1 MDLKNEKIAKCAG
14 EVSAKAAQ
22 VSAKAAEVAAKAEIK
37 EIGRASCRE
46 RV

>member
-1 MDLKNEKIAKCAG
+1 METEKNKAMKKEENMSKSEKFAVIKIC
-14 EVSAKAAQ
+14 
-22 VSAKAAEVAAKAEIK
+22 AEIGRACA

>member
-1 MDLKNEKIAKCAG
+1 MSRKEIGVLDIPLNEM
-14 EVSAKAAQ
+14 
-22 VSAKAAEVAAKAEIK
+22 AEIAAMKK